1 MLSGKTAD
9 GASFIVVYLKDGIQL
24 GDLEEI
30 VDALGEVE
38 ELELAVL
45 TGDGGEGVDE
55 FSDAGGIDVVDFAE
69 VKEEFLVAGG
79 DETADG
85 VAHERDAFA
94 EGDATNGVDD
104 GDVADLTGSEASTQG
119 DDSPFKTVRRI

>member
-9 GASFIVVYLKDGIQL
+9 GTSFIVVYLKDGIQL

-30 VDALGEVE
+30 VDALGEIE

-45 TGDGGEGVDE
+45 AGDGGEGVDE
-55 FSDAGGIDVVDFAE
+55 FADAGGVDVVDFAE
-69 VKEEFLVAGG
+69 VEEELFVAGG
-79 DETADG
+79 DEAADG
-85 VAHERDAFA
+85 VTHERDAFA

-119 DDSPFKTVRRI
+119 DDSPFETVRRI